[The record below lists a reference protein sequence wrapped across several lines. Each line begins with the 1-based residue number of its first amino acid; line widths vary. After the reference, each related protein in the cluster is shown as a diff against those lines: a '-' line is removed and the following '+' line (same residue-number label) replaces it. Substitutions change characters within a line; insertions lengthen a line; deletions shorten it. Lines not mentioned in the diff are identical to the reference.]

1 MAHEGYHE
9 PYELLSEETR
19 DMHRALV
26 SLQEELEAVDWYQ
39 QRADVCADPE
49 LRAVLIH
56 NKDEEIEHAAMTL
69 EWIRRKNAKF
79 DEDLGTYLNT
89 SGPITE
95 VEAIAE
101 GKVPG
106 GGGGNGGAAGR
117 GERSGGSG
125 PKGASR
131 SAYAASPGPSHSLG
145 IGSLKPEKA

>member
-9 PYELLSEETR
+9 PYELLSDETK

-39 QRADVCADPE
+39 QRADVCKDPD
-49 LRAVLIH
+49 LRAVLVH
-56 NKDEEIEHAAMTL
+56 NKNEEIEHAAMTL
-69 EWIRRKNAKF
+69 EWIRRNNDKF

-89 SGPITE
+89 TGPITA
-95 VEAIAE
+95 VEAVAE

-106 GGGGNGGAAGR
+106 GGNGKEGGGAPPR
-117 GERSGGSG
+117 EGGK
-125 PKGASR
+125 PAKP
-131 SAYAASPGPSHSLG
+131 AASPGRSGSLG